1 MSKVVIFLNQ
11 MRWKIKDSIFDFK
24 MRRQRFKRGYA
35 DKDWWNMDVW
45 FCKIIK
51 PMLETLR
58 DHTHSYPNEFESFD
72 EWKKILNEMIYY
84 ADNMDIEKAT
94 DKFFKMKPIGSYE
107 NYKALSEEI
116 TFNKEKFFTLFSKY
130 FYDLWD

>member
-1 MSKVVIFLNQ
+1 MAILLNQ
-11 MRWKIKDSIFDFK
+11 LRWKIKDFIFDFK
-24 MRRQRFKRGYA
+24 MRCQRFKRGYA
-35 DKDWWNMDVW
+35 DEDWWNMDVW

-58 DHTHSYPNEFESFD
+58 DHAHSYPNEFESFD

-84 ADNMDIEKAT
+84 VNNMDAD
-94 DKFFKMKPIGSYE
+94 DKYFKMSQLGNWKD
-107 NYKALSEEI
+107 YKALSEEANL
-116 TFNKEKFFTLFSKY
+116 NKEKFFILFSKY